1 MKKSLY
7 AISFSSLQR
16 LFFCGNDFPLHEGA
30 LKFLSACLFK
40 FPSFSSKKKSKFVVF
55 SFLICFGKCFSS
67 SQVQSSIYFFF
78 TNVAVFLLRT
88 IVMSDLR
95 SMI

>member
-40 FPSFSSKKKSKFVVF
+40 FPSFSSKKKSEFVVF

-78 TNVAVFLLRT
+78 YKCGRVFIKNNRNV
-88 IVMSDLR
+88 
-95 SMI
+95 